1 MLIEAAKLSPWLTV
15 LYANIITAR
24 NEFQYLNFEILTP
37 QADNVLWNCNLQSNF
52 SNDFYFQGSLLS
64 TNVYSWFFTKGI
76 QFKSLATPYAF
87 SLVSNVTTNSK
98 FSTSHG
104 KYDHFY
110 LELKTPVLWKTQR
123 AFFTVGYFQNWSF
136 TYTHERQRRQTVDS
150 SIRCVENGYLH
161 SNIIVQFNNS
171 TGAKRGKNMCLRRAV
186 ASFLIGFSKLTGI
199 YRKYCDTC
207 HCFLKFFCITKNDIK
222 DAKIKGG

>member
-1 MLIEAAKLSPWLTV
+1 MNDCSYMENKGLVCRALLLMMCGEVISMAATFATFPLIALHLALRIWARTMNHRSTICVCNNNSSSSTCCCVKMLIEAAKLSPWLTV

-87 SLVSNVTTNSK
+87 SLVSNVTT
-98 FSTSHG
+98 T
-104 KYDHFY
+104 
-110 LELKTPVLWKTQR
+110 
-123 AFFTVGYFQNWSF
+123 
-136 TYTHERQRRQTVDS
+136 
-150 SIRCVENGYLH
+150 
-161 SNIIVQFNNS
+161 
-171 TGAKRGKNMCLRRAV
+171 
-186 ASFLIGFSKLTGI
+186 
-199 YRKYCDTC
+199 
-207 HCFLKFFCITKNDIK
+207 
-222 DAKIKGG
+222 

>member
-1 MLIEAAKLSPWLTV
+1 MNDCSYMENKGLVCRALLLMMCGEVISMAATFALPPDCIAFSPSYIWARTMNHRSTICVCNNNSSSSTCCCVKMLIEAAKLSPWLTV

-87 SLVSNVTTNSK
+87 SLVSNVTTN
-98 FSTSHG
+98 
-104 KYDHFY
+104 
-110 LELKTPVLWKTQR
+110 
-123 AFFTVGYFQNWSF
+123 
-136 TYTHERQRRQTVDS
+136 
-150 SIRCVENGYLH
+150 
-161 SNIIVQFNNS
+161 
-171 TGAKRGKNMCLRRAV
+171 
-186 ASFLIGFSKLTGI
+186 
-199 YRKYCDTC
+199 
-207 HCFLKFFCITKNDIK
+207 
-222 DAKIKGG
+222 